1 MIRFGNSTP
10 YIALSD
16 PEKLQCGS
24 CPSQEVE
31 PTQAVLLFNVAQLS
45 EDCKSTCASLCI
57 SLSLSFYLYIY
68 LYIYLSIKLSFYI
81 YIHRF
86 SPPQESKREGWTPD
100 SWHLLHQRNEKVWWV
115 GTDGLHQKKGSIAPL
130 SFLMTVDFCYARKNP
145 KLRPTH
151 FALLYMFLHAGLC

>member
-68 LYIYLSIKLSFYI
+68 IYLSIKLSFFIYI
-81 YIHRF
+81 YTAF
-86 SPPQESKREGWTPD
+86 TPAGFKARRVD
-100 SWHLLHQRNEKVWWV
+100 S
-115 GTDGLHQKKGSIAPL
+115 
-130 SFLMTVDFCYARKNP
+130 
-145 KLRPTH
+145 
-151 FALLYMFLHAGLC
+151 

>member
-68 LYIYLSIKLSFYI
+68 IYLSIKLSFYI
-81 YIHRF
+81 YIYTAF
-86 SPPQESKREGWTPD
+86 PPRRNQSAKGGLLILGTSSTRERRRCGELGQMAPT
-100 SWHLLHQRNEKVWWV
+100 
-115 GTDGLHQKKGSIAPL
+115 KKNGSIAPL

-151 FALLYMFLHAGLC
+151 FALLYMFSHAGLC